1 MTRELLTAFL
11 FIFLAE
17 MGDKTQ
23 LLAMAL
29 AAKYRTGPVMA
40 GILAATLLNH
50 ALAIVVARGVAAWI
64 PAGPLHFAAAVSF
77 ILFGLWILKPDT
89 LENKTETSIRL
100 NPFWTTAIL
109 FFFAEMGD
117 KTQLATAGLA
127 LQSPHGYLILIG
139 TTAGMLAADGLGIL
153 LGVFLKRRIPEQKI
167 RIAAAAIFILFGL
180 AGLVQLF
187 TQS

>member
-1 MTRELLTAFL
+1 MTHELLTAFL

-29 AAKYRTGPVMA
+29 AAKYRPGPVMA
-40 GILAATLLNH
+40 GIFTATVLNH
-50 ALAIVVARGVAAWI
+50 ALAIVVSRSVAGWI
-64 PAGPLHFAAAVSF
+64 PEGPLHLIVALSF
-77 ILFGLWILKPDT
+77 IGFGIWILKPDT
-89 LENKTETSIRL
+89 LEEETETKIKF
-100 NPFWTTAIL
+100 NPFWTTTVA

-127 LQSPHGYLILIG
+127 LQSSHGYLILIG

-153 LGVFLKRRIPEQKI
+153 LGVYLKHRIPEQKI
-167 RIAAAAIFILFGL
+167 RMAAAMIFILFGL
-180 AGLVQLF
+180 AGLVHAF
-187 TQS
+187 KH

>member
-1 MTRELLTAFL
+1 MSHDLLIAFL

-64 PAGPLHFAAAVSF
+64 PAGPLHFTVAVSF

-89 LENKTETSIRL
+89 LEGEAESRVKF
-100 NPFWTTAIL
+100 NPFWTTAVL

-127 LQSPHGYLILIG
+127 LQSPRGFIILFG

-167 RIAAAAIFILFGL
+167 RIAAATLFILFGL
-180 AGLVQLF
+180 AGLVQIF
-187 TQS
+187 KP